1 MTSQDDLRLSRRNFI
16 GAAGLSIAGGLAAS
30 QRVAEAA
37 TQSAAK
43 PEAQAPSQQQ
53 GEYILRGG
61 HVLPIDDKIGE
72 LPQGDVHIRDGKI
85 VAVAPSIKA
94 SGAEEIDASN
104 TIVMPGFVET
114 HWHMWNSLWK
124 GLVNDA
130 TEYFRMHAVIPTLTV
145 DDHYKAVKLAA
156 LEALNAGVTT
166 CHNWAHAVRNI
177 DDMQAEM
184 QALAD
189 VGIRARAGYPS
200 VTSNA
205 PTKIDDLRQAL
216 NWTRQNGGG
225 RIDLGLILPETGEYF
240 AEQVKAAREL
250 GLRPITDH
258 GAFLKHP
265 DLLGPEFIF
274 THGTDVTPEIIALLK
289 QKGVKMAFCPGTDPM
304 IGAGLPPV
312 YAMIEGGIP
321 FENMSFSVDVSNQSP
336 VDPFA
341 SLRMMVNAARI
352 QQANNTDLLAITKS
366 PPKWAF
372 DYQTAVRVGTLSGA
386 NVLGVSNLTG
396 SLTPGKRAD
405 VIMVRTDDLNM
416 AANKKANPNYL
427 LIQNAGPANVDTV
440 FVDGIL
446 RKRNGKLI
454 GHDFRAFAAEIADAQ
469 VAMLARAGLAH

>member
-1 MTSQDDLRLSRRNFI
+1 MTSHDELRLSRRNFI
-16 GAAGLSIAGGLAAS
+16 GTAGLSIAGGLAGL
-30 QRVAEAA
+30 QGTAEAA
-37 TQSAAK
+37 AQGLGAPKAK
-43 PEAQAPSQQQ
+43 ASQGQ

-61 HVLPIDDKIGE
+61 HVLSIDETIGE
-72 LPQGDVHIRDGKI
+72 LPRGDVHIRNGKI
-85 VAVAPSIKA
+85 VAVAHRIQA

-130 TEYFRMHAVIPTLTV
+130 AEYFRMHAVIPTLTV
-145 DDHYKAVKLAA
+145 DDHYRAVKLAA

-166 CHNWAHAVRNI
+166 CHNWAHAVRNL

-200 VTSNA
+200 ITSNA
-205 PTKIDDLRQAL
+205 PTTARDLQQAL
-216 NWTRQNGGG
+216 EWSKVHGGG
-225 RIDLGLILPETGEYF
+225 RIELGLILPETGESF
-240 AEQVKAAREL
+240 AEQVNVARSL

-258 GAFLKHP
+258 GAFLRHP

-274 THGTDVTPEIIALLK
+274 THGTGVTPEIIALLK
-289 QKGVKMAFCPGTDPM
+289 QKGVKLAFCPGTDPM

-312 YAMIEGGIP
+312 YDMIKGGIS

-341 SLRMMVNAARI
+341 SLRMLVNAARI
-352 QQANNTDLLAITKS
+352 QQAGSTDLLAIAKS

-386 NVLGVSNLTG
+386 NVLGISDMTG

-405 VIMVRTDDLNM
+405 VIMVRTDDINM
-416 AANKKANPNYL
+416 AASGKANPHYL
-427 LIQNAGPANVDTV
+427 LIQNGNPSNVDTV
-440 FVDGIL
+440 FVDGVL
-446 RKRNGKLI
+446 RKRGGKLI
-454 GHDFRAFAAEIADAQ
+454 GHDLRAFSAEIAESQ
-469 VAMLARAGLAH
+469 EAMLTRAGLAR